1 MSPNTAITLKPNY
14 SVTPK
19 IIPPSPGMR
28 FLTAITVIAL
38 NALQARAED
47 AEKNG
52 ASTDV
57 QAKQTNDSSI
67 LICLF
72 LGAMIV
78 HIFIHK
84 DEHRTQAAPVR
95 RHDRPLQTPL
105 GFTAGH

>member
-52 ASTDV
+52 ATTDV
-57 QAKQTNDSSI
+57 KPKPINETVAV
-67 LICLF
+67 LF
-72 LGAMIV
+72 GFIFAGIIVYLGGKAQNPG
-78 HIFIHK
+78 
-84 DEHRTQAAPVR
+84 RNPAYPAAGPTYQSYSVS
-95 RHDRPLQTPL
+95 
-105 GFTAGH
+105 FGH